1 MTRDEKAALR
11 AQAREQRRRPRDE
24 EPQGEASENSDE
36 PQQEQEQQQQ
46 QEPKRE
52 ERKRE
57 KREPIRGA
65 KQEEFTDM
73 ADQARQLLRSVRGV
87 EAESVSGLTR
97 TSNGWRVT
105 LEVVELRRIPES
117 TDVLASY
124 DVELDGDGKLL
135 GFERG
140 RRYHRSQAEVGR

>member
-11 AQAREQRRRPRDE
+11 AQAREQRRRPRD
-24 EPQGEASENSDE
+24 DE
-36 PQQEQEQQQQ
+36 PQDEAPQNGDEPQKMQGQEPEKQ
-46 QEPKRE
+46 PKRE
-52 ERKRE
+52 ERRGE
-57 KREPIRGA
+57 KREPPRGA
-65 KQEEFTDM
+65 KPNEFTDM
-73 ADQARQLLRSVRGV
+73 AEQARELLRSVRGV

-97 TSNGWRVT
+97 TSNGWKVT

-124 DVELDGDGKLL
+124 NVELDGDGKLL

-140 RRYHRSQAEVGR
+140 RRYHRSQAEVSR